1 MQIITESEKFSTSA
15 RKLAEKFGVGRTQ
28 VNDILKNKSDLKKIF
43 EENSNPEQKRKFP
56 KTEGLAIDQVVY
68 NWFCKSRNRN
78 IPISGP
84 LLKEKALEAAK
95 NLKILNFKASNGW
108 LEKFCQR
115 HEVSFKTVCGE
126 SADVDLISVEAWK
139 TKLNVILKDYLPK
152 DVYNADETGLFYLAM
167 PNKTFALK
175 EDRCVGKKTPKQ
187 RLTILF
193 CANMEGDKENPLI
206 IGKSKNPRCFEGS
219 HINKLPLEWE
229 SNKKAWMTTE
239 IMTSWLKRFDEKM
252 RKQNRKVLLFLDN
265 ATSHPKVTLENVKI
279 IFLPPNTTSHCQPLD
294 QGIIYSFKIAYRK
307 FLIKRLLTFTNYESS
322 FEEAEKSINLTSAL
336 VWIVAAWKSV
346 SQATILK
353 CFAKAGFLKGVAQED
368 NFDEEDEIPLAQLVP
383 VLKNMPGASLE
394 NYARID
400 CNVVTE
406 NPNVGIQEI
415 IGELIDDQ
423 DNLNSESDVEE
434 SEIYTSNIKDMVEVC
449 DKLRD
454 IQNFLFST
462 NKSELAVEIVNTL
475 TKCESLVLETKIKN
489 LKQTSIDQYFEKM

>member
-28 VNDILKNKSDLKKIF
+28 VNDILKNKSDLKEIF
-43 EENSNPEQKRKFP
+43 EENSNPEQKTKFP

-206 IGKSKNPRCFEGS
+206 IRKSKNPRCFKGS

-294 QGIIYSFKIAYRK
+294 QGIIHSFKIAYRK
-307 FLIKRLLTFTNYESS
+307 FLIKRL
-322 FEEAEKSINLTSAL
+322 
-336 VWIVAAWKSV
+336 KSV

-434 SEIYTSNIKDMVEVC
+434 SEIYTSNIKDMAEVC
-449 DKLRD
+449 EKLRD

-462 NKSELAVEIVNTL
+462 NKSKLAVEIVNTL
-475 TKCESLVLETKIKN
+475 TKRESLVLETKIKN
-489 LKQTSIDQYFEKM
+489 LKQTSIDQYFKKM